1 MEWKCEFLYLLVY
14 IVDSK
19 LILSIEGYLEE
30 IGGEILWIINC
41 PLCRTTHRQIK
52 RYHKLWTILS
62 E

>member
-30 IGGEILWIINC
+30 IGGEI
-41 PLCRTTHRQIK
+41 
-52 RYHKLWTILS
+52 
-62 E
+62 